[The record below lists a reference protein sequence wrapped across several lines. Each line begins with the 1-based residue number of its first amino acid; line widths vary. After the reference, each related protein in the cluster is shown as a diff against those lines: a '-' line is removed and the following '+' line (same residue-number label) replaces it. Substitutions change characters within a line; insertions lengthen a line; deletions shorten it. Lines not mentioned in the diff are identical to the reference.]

1 MAKFPFIRQAA
12 LIAMTLSLGLQGAA
26 QPARAEVLRAP
37 TATTKF
43 LVEPN
48 SPANKFV
55 RTNGTLI
62 ADYGSFSVWQVAT
75 SNANSL
81 NQLAGAQAAD
91 LDTIG
96 LRGISFNPLKSVP
109 TPQPSLSQSPT
120 ADQQL
125 WLVQF
130 AGPLK
135 DAWLD
140 ELTKAGAER
149 VIYMPNNAYLV
160 WANGQTVAKL
170 DALSKSNGAIQW
182 AGAYHPEYRLA
193 PEFRQ
198 KASNPDAKGL
208 VDITIQFYNSATVER
223 DVREVLDASA
233 QVYATPWQVLNF
245 TTISVQVSEAALAPI
260 ARRAN
265 VYNIEAWEAPQK
277 MDERQGQIIAGNV
290 TTAGGKVVPNGPGY
304 LSWLQSQGVPTDPNQ
319 YPIVD
324 VIDDGLDNGTTSPIH
339 PDFYVNGIRPG
350 ASRIAAVGNCTADA
364 SGSNQDGHG
373 HLNVGIV
380 GSYNNLTG
388 SPHVD
393 GASSGIAGGYRVGLG
408 ISPFGR
414 MASTKI
420 FNNGGSFDLT
430 NCGGGSNYIG
440 IIAMAY
446 THGAAIS
453 SNSWGSNSGGA
464 YTASSQ
470 AYDQGTRDAS
480 STTAG
485 NQEMAHIVAAGNA
498 GSGTNTVGSPGTAK
512 NVITVGATENVRD
525 EGVMDGCDEPNADN
539 ADDIATFSSRGPT
552 DDARVKPDIM
562 APGTHVMGPASQ
574 QADFSGASVCA
585 IAGSAYYPTGQT
597 LYTWS
602 SGTSHSTP
610 AVAGAASLLYTK
622 YRTSFGGG
630 VAPSPAMLKAYMLAS
645 TRYMNGSGTGG
656 TLPSNNQGWGDMNLA
671 PALDNTPRIVVDQ
684 TRTFG
689 ATGEEF
695 TQIGQVADS
704 AKPIRITLAWTDAV
718 GSTTGNSYVNDLDLE
733 VTVGGQTYKG
743 NVFNGALSTTGG
755 TADNKNN
762 IEGVYLPAGA
772 SGAIQVKVIAR
783 NIAGDAIPGNA
794 DTTDQ
799 DFALYVY
806 NGSVGPTGTLT
817 GQVTQSNSNPVVG
830 AMVRTSGGSSALT
843 NASGNYSMIVPVGTY
858 AVTASLQGAFQV
870 VPSVSI
876 TENVTTTQNFV
887 LSYGSITGTV
897 RDAFS
902 PSNPIMGANVSV
914 IGYSTTTNAAG
925 QYTIPVANV
934 GSTTVT
940 VSAPK
945 YATQSQSVTVV
956 DAGTATQDFTLA
968 AGAVAGIVT
977 NSANGAPVADAT
989 VAISNQYV
997 KTKADGSFAIRLEPG
1012 SHTLTASKI
1021 GFAADSASLTI
1032 SNGVTTTQDLEIT
1045 PAFGYTPASL
1055 TRTFTFGDA
1064 PFTDTVGL
1072 ELTNNGTQPFTYT
1085 IRENGATGFTPA
1097 VNRAGGNVLVVQRNS
1112 ATSATAATTALTALG
1127 YTFESIDNVAFE
1139 ARSLANLQTFDA
1151 VIFLGTTNA
1160 TANNAS
1166 EAKLTEYLN
1175 AGGKLFIADNDL
1187 GFFTNSGTF
1196 YRTVLDSTYGGDDPG
1211 QANRALTGF
1220 DFMAGVNA
1228 ASADAYPD
1236 FYTPGSSSTV
1246 IFRYVNNAVGGSF
1259 IQRNNYKV
1267 VYLATDFVNLGTSAA
1282 GDTIER
1288 TVLDRVL
1295 QAIAGNT
1302 DSIPWLQEAPAT
1314 GVIAGGASTDVAIG
1328 WNPTVITQ
1336 PGTYTGSLSLG
1347 YSAVISQT
1355 FNIPV
1360 TMIVNPAATQARIG
1374 GTVVSSGVCDTIPAP
1389 AAGAK
1394 ILITY
1399 TSGVT
1404 ATVTT
1409 NANGEYAFFVPQG
1422 GTYTVAASAVDHLGQ
1437 SQSVTVADGAE
1448 VTQNFTLRLNKPCL
1462 TAGPESLSASLQLGA
1477 APVTQTLVVTSKG
1490 AAPLNATISEQSRS
1504 AVSQAGYTISEIPYS
1519 WIEANDG
1526 TNLNL
1531 TDDAEANITSPFTVT
1546 IFNTSSRNLRVAN
1559 NGVVLVGVTTGDVA
1573 ATNESLL
1580 TGATN
1585 NVISPF
1591 WDDIDD
1597 ESGATYW
1604 KVVGTAPNRS
1614 LIIQWENRPHY
1625 NGIGS
1630 ATFQVVIN
1638 EQGGMIYQY
1647 KDLDYGDPLYDNG
1660 LSATVG
1666 VRGASTAQ
1674 AAQFSFNQA
1683 RLRSEMALCVSAS
1696 CDAISWLTETPNTI
1710 TGLPGTPV
1718 TNQVVNVVF
1727 STNGLTQA
1735 GVYTGNLVLTHN
1747 APLPGVTIP
1756 VTLTVTAP
1764 PNFGSISGTI
1774 QGLAACDV
1782 SPAPLSGATVTI
1794 NTTPATVLTT
1804 SAAGS
1809 YSYSLAAGSYTITV
1823 AKAGYVTQT
1832 YNVTVPAAGA
1842 VTQNGQLRLNAPC
1855 LDVDTTPIS
1864 ETVGI
1869 NTITTQ
1875 TLTLDN
1881 NGAAP
1886 LTWTIAELA
1895 ASGRPAPTSG
1905 EAAPT
1910 RKPVPANLRGL
1921 GSKQT
1926 APAEEA
1932 IQDGSFE
1939 ATVASGNTNSNPFWS
1954 QSSTN
1959 FGVVFCT
1966 TSCSTGT
1973 ADVPHTGTWFA
1984 WFGGLDPA
1992 DSPPDELGTLSQTF
2006 TAIGNASGTL
2016 SFWLFMNEQSGVDT
2030 DYLKVKIDGTTVYT
2044 VTNAQV
2050 GSFPTYTLVNVPI
2063 TGDVLADTSSHT
2075 LLIESFVDASGNTN
2089 FFLDDISLDLTG
2101 VSCSPNVASWVRA
2114 VPNSGTIAAD
2124 GSANVALEF
2133 NTNGLAA
2140 GLHTVNLCIQTNDTT
2155 QPNVQIPVTINVTE
2169 NVDPTRKIYLP
2180 MVSKN

>member
-26 QPARAEVLRAP
+26 QPARAEVMRAP

-96 LRGISFNPLKSVP
+96 LRGISFNPLKNVP
-109 TPQPSLSQSPT
+109 TVQPSLSQSPT

-339 PDFYVNGIRPG
+339 PDFYVNGVRPG
-350 ASRIAAVGNCTADA
+350 TSRIAAVGNCTADA

-420 FNNGGSFDLT
+420 FNNGGTFDLT

-525 EGVMDGCDEPNADN
+525 EGVSDGCNEPNADN

-574 QADFSGASVCA
+574 QADFSGDSVCA

-671 PALDNTPRIVVDQ
+671 PALDSTPRIVVDQ
-684 TRTFG
+684 SRTFG

-695 TQIGQVADS
+695 TQVGQVADS
-704 AKPIRITLAWTDAV
+704 AKPMRITLAWTDAV

-902 PSNPIMGANVSV
+902 PSNPVVGANVSV
-914 IGYSTTTNAAG
+914 TGYSTTTNAAG

-945 YATQSQSVTVV
+945 YVTQSQSVTVV

-977 NSANGAPVADAT
+977 NSANGAPVGDAT

-1045 PAFGYTPASL
+1045 PVFGYTPASL

-1166 EAKLTEYLN
+1166 ETKLTAYLN

-1196 YRTVLDSTYGGDDPG
+1196 YRTMLDSTYGGDDPG
-1211 QANRALTGF
+1211 AANRALTGF

-1228 ASADAYPD
+1228 ASADSFPD

-1259 IQRNNYKV
+1259 IQRNGYKA
-1267 VYLATDFVNLGTSAA
+1267 VYLATDFISLGTSASGEA
-1282 GDTIER
+1282 IER
-1288 TVLDRVL
+1288 TVLERVL
-1295 QAIAGNT
+1295 QAIIGSG

-1328 WNPTVITQ
+1328 WNPGVITQ
-1336 PGTYTGSLSLG
+1336 PGTYTGSLNLG

-1360 TMIVNPAATQARIG
+1360 TMIINPAATQARIG

-1399 TSGVT
+1399 TSGMT

-1448 VTQNFTLRLNKPCL
+1448 VTQNFTLRLNKACL
-1462 TAGPESLSASLQLGA
+1462 TAGPTSLSASLQLGA

-1504 AVSQAGYTISEIPYS
+1504 AISQAGYTISEIPYN

-1559 NGVVLVGVTTGDVA
+1559 NGVVLVGATTGDVA

-1591 WDDIDD
+1591 WDDVDD

-1614 LIIQWENRPHY
+1614 LIVQWENRPHY
-1625 NGIGS
+1625 DNIGN

-1647 KDLDYGDPLYDNG
+1647 KDLDYGNPSFNNG

-1804 SAAGS
+1804 SGSGS

-1832 YNVTVPAAGA
+1832 YNVTVTAAGA

-1895 ASGRPAPTSG
+1895 ASGRQAPSG
-1905 EAAPT
+1905 EVAT
-1910 RKPVPANLRGL
+1910 RKPVPAHLRSA

-1926 APAEEA
+1926 APAAEVV
-1932 IQDGSFE
+1932 QDGSFE
-1939 ATVASGNTNSNPFWS
+1939 ATVAAGNSNSNPFWS

-1966 TSCSTGT
+1966 TACDPNSTS
-1973 ADVPHTGTWFA
+1973 DVPHTGTWFA
-1984 WFGGLDPA
+1984 WFGGIDNTMPT
-1992 DSPPDELGTLSQTF
+1992 E
-2006 TAIGNASGTL
+2006 TATMQQSFVAPTGSSGTL
-2016 SFWLFMNEQSGVDT
+2016 SFWMFITAVADRPNDFMRV
-2030 DYLKVKIDGTTVYT
+2030 LIDGNEVYR
-2044 VTNAQV
+2044 VTNPERT
-2050 GSFPTYTLVNVPI
+2050 GFPTYTLVEVPI
-2063 TGDVLADTSSHT
+2063 NASALAAGTNHT
-2075 LLIESFVDASGNTN
+2075 LTVESVVQAGGNSN
-2089 FFLDDISLDLTG
+2089 FFLDDISLDLSG
-2101 VSCSPNVASWVRA
+2101 GASCVADAAPWVRS

-2140 GLHTVNLCIQTNDTT
+2140 GLHTVNLCIQTNDTA

>member
-62 ADYGSFSVWQVAT
+62 ADYGSFSVWQVAD
-75 SNANSL
+75 SNVNSL
-81 NQLAGAQAAD
+81 NKLAGAQAAD

-96 LRGISFNPLKSVP
+96 LRGISFNPLKNVP
-109 TPQPSLSQSPT
+109 TVQSSLSQSPT
-120 ADQQL
+120 ADPQL

-140 ELTKAGAER
+140 EITKAGAER

-160 WANGQTVAKL
+160 WANGQTLAKL
-170 DALSKSNGAIQW
+170 DSLSKSNVAIQW

-193 PEFRQ
+193 PELRQ

-208 VDITIQFYNSATVER
+208 VDVTIQFYNSATVAQ
-223 DVREVLDASA
+223 DVNEVLKASA

-245 TTISVQVSEAALAPI
+245 TTISVQVSEDALGPI

-265 VYNIEAWEAPQK
+265 VYNVESWQAPK
-277 MDERQGQIIAGNV
+277 LMDERQGQILAGNI

-304 LSWLQSQGVPTDPNQ
+304 LQWLQSQGVPTDPNQ

-324 VIDDGLDNGTTSPIH
+324 IVDDGLDNGTTSPIH
-339 PDFYVNGIRPG
+339 PDFYVNGVKPG
-350 ASRIAAVGNCTADA
+350 TSRIAAVGNCTADA
-364 SGSNQDGHG
+364 TGANQDGHG

-420 FNNGGSFDLT
+420 FNNAGSFNLT
-430 NCGGGSNYIG
+430 NCGGGSNYFG
-440 IIAMAY
+440 IIEMAY
-446 THGAAIS
+446 SHGAAIS
-453 SNSWGSNSGGA
+453 SNSWGADSGGA

-470 AYDQGTRDAS
+470 AFDQGTRDAS

-485 NQEMAHIVAAGNA
+485 NQEMTHIIAAGNA
-498 GSGTNTVGSPGTAK
+498 GRGGANTVGAPGTAK

-525 EGVMDGCDEPNADN
+525 QGVIDGCNEPNADN
-539 ADDIATFSSRGPT
+539 ADDIALFSSLGPT

-574 QADFSGASVCA
+574 QADFSGDSVCA

-610 AVAGAASLLYTK
+610 AVAGSASLLYTK

-630 VAPSPAMLKAYMLAS
+630 VAPSPAMLKAYLLAS
-645 TRYMNGSGTGG
+645 TRYLNGTGTGG
-656 TLPSNNQGWGDMNLA
+656 TLPSNQQGWGDVNLA
-671 PALDNTPRIVVDQ
+671 PALDSTQRILVDQ

-695 TQIGQVADS
+695 TQVGQIAES
-704 AKPIRITLAWTDAV
+704 TKPVRITLAWTDAA
-718 GSTTGNSYVNDLDLE
+718 GSTTGNSYVNNLDLE
-733 VTVGGQTYKG
+733 VTAGGQTYKG

-755 TADNKNN
+755 TADTKNN
-762 IEGVYLPAGA
+762 IEGVYLPAGTT
-772 SGAIQVKVIAR
+772 GTIQVKVIAR

-817 GQVTQSNSNPVVG
+817 GRVAQSNNNPVAG
-830 AMVRTSGGSSALT
+830 ATVRTSGGASALT
-843 NASGNYSMIVPVGTY
+843 NASGNYSMVVPVGTY
-858 AVTASLQGAFQV
+858 AVTASLQGAFQA
-870 VPSVSI
+870 VPSVTI
-876 TENVTTTQNFV
+876 TQNVTTTQNFT
-887 LSYGSITGTV
+887 LSYGSISGTV
-897 RDAFS
+897 RDAFT
-902 PSNPIMGANVSV
+902 PSNAVAGATVSV
-914 IGYSTTTNAAG
+914 PGYTTTTNAAG

-945 YATQSQSVTVV
+945 YVTQSQTVTVA
-956 DAGTATQDFTLA
+956 DATNATQDFTLA

-1012 SHTLTASKI
+1012 SYTLTASKI
-1021 GFAADSASLTI
+1021 GFAADSESLTI
-1032 SNGVTTTQDLEIT
+1032 SNGVTATQNLAIT

-1055 TRTFTFGDA
+1055 SRTFTFGDA

-1072 ELTNNGTQPFTYT
+1072 TLTNNGTQPFTYT
-1085 IRENGATGFTPA
+1085 IRENGQAGFTPA
-1097 VNRAGGNVLVVQRNS
+1097 AVQAGKVLVVQRNS

-1151 VIFLGTTNA
+1151 VIYLGA
-1160 TANNAS
+1160 TGGTGSSPNPS
-1166 EAKLTEYLN
+1166 ENKLTEYLN
-1175 AGGKLFIADNDL
+1175 AGGRLFIADNDL
-1187 GFFTNSGTF
+1187 GFFTNPGVF
-1196 YRTVLDSTYGGDDPG
+1196 YKTMLDSTYGGDDPG
-1211 QANRALTGF
+1211 AANRALTGA

-1228 ASADAYPD
+1228 ASSDSFPD
-1236 FYTPGSSSTV
+1236 YYTPGSSSTV

-1259 IQRNNYKV
+1259 IQRNSYKA
-1267 VYLATDFVNLGTSAA
+1267 VYLATDFVNLGTST
-1282 GDTIER
+1282 GGETIER
-1288 TVLDRVL
+1288 TVLERVL
-1295 QAIAGNT
+1295 QAITGGS
-1302 DSIPWLQEAPAT
+1302 DSLPWLKEAPTT
-1314 GVIAGGASTDVAIG
+1314 GVIPGGATRNVAIG
-1328 WNPTVITQ
+1328 WNPSAVTQ

-1347 YSAVISQT
+1347 YSAVITQT

-1360 TMIVNPAATQARIG
+1360 TMVVNPSATQARIS
-1374 GTVVSSGVCDTIPAP
+1374 GTVTSSGICDTVPAP
-1389 AAGAK
+1389 ASGAK

-1399 TSGVT
+1399 TNGVT

-1409 NANGEYAFFVPQG
+1409 NAAGQYAFFVPQG

-1437 SQSVTVADGAE
+1437 SQSVTVTDGGD
-1448 VTQNFTLRLNKPCL
+1448 VTQNFTLRLNKPCV
-1462 TAGPESLSASLQLGA
+1462 TVSPSSLSASLVLGA

-1504 AVSQAGYTISEIPYS
+1504 AVSQAGYTIAEVPYS

-1526 TNLNL
+1526 TDLAL
-1531 TDDAEANITSPFTVT
+1531 TDDGAANITSPFTVT
-1546 IFNTSSRNLRVAN
+1546 IFNTSSRNLRVGN
-1559 NGVVLVGVTTGDVA
+1559 NGGILVGATTGDVA
-1573 ATNESLL
+1573 ASNASLL
-1580 TGATN
+1580 TGTVN
-1585 NVISPF
+1585 NIIAPF

-1597 ESGATYW
+1597 GAGGVFW
-1604 KVVGTAPNRS
+1604 KVIGTAPNRS
-1614 LIIQWENRPHY
+1614 LIVQWNNRAHYEN
-1625 NGIGS
+1625 IGS
-1630 ATFQVVIN
+1630 GTFQVVIK
-1638 EQGGMIYQY
+1638 EQGGMVYQY
-1647 KDLDYGDPLYDNG
+1647 KDVDYGDAAFNNG
-1660 LSATVG
+1660 ASATVG
-1666 VRGASTAQ
+1666 VRGATTAQ
-1674 AAQFSFNQA
+1674 AVQYSFNQP
-1683 RLRSEMALCVSAS
+1683 RVRNEMALCVSAT
-1696 CDAISWLTETPNTI
+1696 CDGISWLSESPTTI
-1710 TGLPGTPV
+1710 TGLAGTPPS
-1718 TNQVVNVVF
+1718 NQVVNVVF
-1727 STNGLTQA
+1727 STAGVTQA
-1735 GVYTGNLVLTHN
+1735 GVYTGNLILTHN
-1747 APLPGVTIP
+1747 SPQPAVTIP

-1764 PNFGSISGTI
+1764 ANFGTVSGTV

-1794 NTTPATVLTT
+1794 NTATPTVLTT
-1804 SAAGS
+1804 DAAGA
-1809 YSYSLAAGSYTITV
+1809 YSYSLAAGTYTVTI

-1832 YNVTVPAAGA
+1832 FTVVVPASGA
-1842 VTQNGQLRLNAPC
+1842 VTQNAELRLNAPC

-1875 TLTLDN
+1875 TLTLEN

-1886 LTWTIAELA
+1886 LTWTIGELA
-1895 ASGRPAPTSG
+1895 ANGRPAPTSG
-1905 EAAPT
+1905 NGEVAT
-1910 RKPVPANLRGL
+1910 RKPVPASNRLNGN
-1921 GSKQT
+1921 KQT
-1926 APAEEA
+1926 APAAEV

-1939 ATVASGNTNSNPFWS
+1939 ATESDGSNPFWT
-1954 QSSTN
+1954 QTSTN
-1959 FGVVFCT
+1959 FSDIVMCT
-1966 TSCSTGT
+1966 ADCDEDSIS
-1973 ADVPHTGTWFA
+1973 DVPHTGEFYV
-1984 WFGGLDPA
+1984 WFGGINATMPTEEASL
-1992 DSPPDELGTLSQTF
+1992 EQTF
-2006 TAIGNASGTL
+2006 TASSDSEGTL
-2016 SFWLFMNEQSGVDT
+2016 SFWMFITAAANRPN
-2030 DYLKVKIDGTTVYT
+2030 DYMRVLIDGNEVYR
-2044 VTNAQV
+2044 VTNPERT
-2050 GSFPTYTLVNVPI
+2050 GFPTYTLVEVPI
-2063 TGDVLADTSSHT
+2063 DSADFDAGTTHT
-2075 LLIESFVDASGNTN
+2075 LRVEAVIQSGGNSN
-2089 FFLDDISLDLTG
+2089 FFLDDISLDLG
-2101 VSCSPNVASWVRA
+2101 VACSPDAASWVRA

-2140 GLHTVNLCIQTNDTT
+2140 GLHTVNLCIQSNDTT
-2155 QPNVQIPVTINVTE
+2155 KPNVQIPVTINVSE
-2169 NVDPTRKIYLP
+2169 NVDPTRKVYLP
-2180 MVSKN
+2180 WVNKN